1 MPRNTDHDDPI
12 DDIDDD
18 DPFLKPGGAFDGP
31 LWQELLSEP
40 CELDTG
46 ARLGPY
52 EIRAPIAAG
61 GMGEVY
67 KAFDTRLARE
77 VALKV
82 LPRHSLDSPE
92 AMKRF
97 QREVRAVAA
106 LNHPNILAIHDVG
119 SEGDVHFAVT
129 ELLEGDT
136 VRNKL
141 AHGGAITPSK
151 AIEYAAQIAHG
162 LSAAHERGII
172 HRDLKPENVFV
183 TNDGRIKI
191 LDFGIALH
199 ESQAESESTGVL
211 TQTGMIVGTVGYVS
225 PEQVLGNPATAK
237 SDLFALGVVIYEML
251 TATNPFR
258 RETTPETHTAILR
271 EDPPSLART
280 VPGLPPPVARMIDLC
295 LQKHASDRPESARDL
310 ALFLEVSN
318 AGSSAW
324 HAPAVSED
332 APPAPLAAP
341 SLPWRAWTAA
351 ACGFLVLLT
360 LATWGYVRVVEGQNV
375 DALFESD
382 FARAARGVARLHRE
396 HLDRL
401 SLTAR
406 LVAAFPELKALLST
420 DAATVEDFLLGF
432 QQRFPRTPLLVALG
446 RDGNV
451 IGRTDTPG
459 SSADAARDDW
469 LAAINTGDS
478 EGTMITVGTRPY
490 LAVGVPS
497 EAAGTIFG
505 YIVAAESI
513 NQTYAESLSEATQSD
528 VLLLSDESVLASTL
542 RAGQTPWTSLQDWQ
556 GQGGSSD
563 QFLNV
568 QIGTQRYAARA
579 VPLSNSPAVSAILV
593 KSRDDAGASYAGIE
607 RGVLG
612 IGIAATLLVLL
623 AGLWW
628 SRRAKAA

>member
-1 MPRNTDHDDPI
+1 MPRDTDDDDPI
-12 DDIDDD
+12 DEIDDD
-18 DPFLKPGGAFDGP
+18 DRFLKPGGAFDGP

-67 KAFDTRLARE
+67 RAFDTRLARE

-136 VRNKL
+136 IRNRL
-141 AHGGAITPSK
+141 AEGGAITPSK

-162 LSAAHERGII
+162 LSAAHERGIV

-183 TNDGRIKI
+183 TNDGRVKI
-191 LDFGIALH
+191 LDFGIALR
-199 ESQAESESTGVL
+199 ESPVDSEATSAL

-271 EDPPSLART
+271 EDPPSLARA

-295 LQKHASDRPESARDL
+295 LQKQTSDRPESARDL

-318 AGSSAW
+318 AGSASWRAAT
-324 HAPAVSED
+324 APEE
-332 APPAPLAAP
+332 PAPTPAAARSTP
-341 SLPWRAWTAA
+341 RRSWIAA
-351 ACGFLVLLT
+351 ACGFLMLLT
-360 LATWGYVRVVEGQNV
+360 ALTWGYVRFVASRNV

-382 FARAARGVARLHRE
+382 FTRTERAVTRLHRE
-396 HLDRL
+396 HIDRL

-406 LVAAFPELKALLST
+406 LVAAFPELKALFAT

-446 RDGNV
+446 REGNV

-459 SSADAARDDW
+459 SSSNAAREDW
-469 LAAINTGDS
+469 LAAISTGDR
-478 EGTMITVGTRPY
+478 EGTVIAIGTRLY

-497 EAAGTIFG
+497 EAAGTVFG
-505 YIVAAESI
+505 YVVAAESI
-513 NQTYAESLSEATQSD
+513 NQTYAEALGEATQGE
-528 VLLLSDESVLASTL
+528 VLLLSDGSVLASSL
-542 RAGQTPWTSLQDWQ
+542 RAGQTPWNSLKDWQ
-556 GQGGSSD
+556 GQGGRTD
-563 QFLNV
+563 QFLDV
-568 QIGTQRYAARA
+568 
-579 VPLSNSPAVSAILV
+579 
-593 KSRDDAGASYAGIE
+593 
-607 RGVLG
+607 
-612 IGIAATLLVLL
+612 
-623 AGLWW
+623 
-628 SRRAKAA
+628 